1 MSTLTTTESQG
12 NEPEEKERKLPG
24 VRSAGRT
31 GTRPGSEL
39 APPHPPGPAGLNFP
53 PVRLRI
59 KHPPGPA
66 GLNLPP
72 ARLQIEHP
80 PGPAGLNLPPARLQI
95 EHPPGPAGL

>member
-1 MSTLTTTESQG
+1 MSTLITTELQG
-12 NEPEEKERKLPG
+12 NEPAEPERKLPA

-39 APPHPPGPAGLNFP
+39 TPPHPPGPAGLNLP
-53 PVRLRI
+53 PARLWI

-72 ARLQIEHP
+72 ARLRIKHP
-80 PGPAGLNLPPARLQI
+80 PGPAGL
-95 EHPPGPAGL
+95 